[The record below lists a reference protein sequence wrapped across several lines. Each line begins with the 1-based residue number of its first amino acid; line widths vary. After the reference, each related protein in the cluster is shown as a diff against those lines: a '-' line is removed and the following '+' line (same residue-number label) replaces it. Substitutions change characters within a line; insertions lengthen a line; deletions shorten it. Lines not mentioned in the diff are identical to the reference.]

1 MKRKCFKI
9 KVSDVKLAALPANL
23 HCEYQMI
30 ACESVKENVLISAK
44 VVRDCMSED
53 M

>member
-9 KVSDVKLAALPANL
+9 KVSDVKLPLPANL